1 MTKISLMCALVA
13 LPLVAAS
20 TPTAAPDQ
28 TYPGQPTQARVWIQ
42 NHGRSETIPISV
54 QEVASDATMKVQV
67 VGMPSVA
74 IGAPDT
80 LATRRARQGWEYQ
93 RVLLNPTA
101 DDITPQLNALGGNG
115 WEAVFQYATPS
126 GGLVVVLKRPNQA
139 R

>member
-1 MTKISLMCALVA
+1 MTKTSLTCGLLA
-13 LPLVAAS
+13 LPLLAAS
-20 TPTAAPDQ
+20 TPTAAPGQ
-28 TYPGQPTQARVWIQ
+28 TYPGQATQARVWIQ
-42 NHGRSETIPISV
+42 NHGRSEAIPMSV
-54 QEVASDATMKVQV
+54 QEIASDATMRVQV

-93 RVLLNPTA
+93 RLLLNPTA